1 MVVGD
6 IEVGTDVLIIG
17 AGPAGYT
24 CAISAARQGLD
35 VTLVNKSELGGVC
48 LHKGCIPVKTLINVY
63 RLAEESRAASSMGLK
78 AEDASVDRQKAY
90 EWKDTVVRRL
100 ESGIRELCKG
110 SGVQMMEGS
119 CSFRSS
125 SRAAVAGP
133 SGTQHVIFKRA
144 VIAAGG
150 RHKPLPGLPFDG
162 SLVVNPDE
170 ALDMP
175 DEGTVILG
183 GGYAAMTIAALMAS
197 QDKKFTIIHK
207 GERILS
213 FLDEDML
220 RPVMKRF
227 QDKGVV
233 IRSAS
238 SWTVKRMGDRVRID
252 LDSGGKKDTVEAK
265 KLVPDNGMMANTDG
279 LGLENTAVKTRKDG
293 FVITGENYRTDDPSI
308 YAIGDVCGMHGN
320 ASTAYRQG
328 ESLARILAGKP
339 GLPEPMVTPLTIST
353 DPQIASAGFSEEKA
367 RNANIEVIV
376 GRFPFTASGKAVSIG
391 KTPGFVKVVAEKS
404 SHRILGMHAVG
415 YEAFDILQEGV
426 LAIEMGARLEDV
438 VLTLHPHPTLC
449 EAVREACADALGES
463 TNVMERK

>member
-6 IEVGTDVLIIG
+6 IEVGTDVLVVG

-63 RLAEESRAASSMGLK
+63 RLAEDIKIASTMGLK
-78 AEDASVDRQKAY
+78 AEGASVDRRKAY
-90 EWKDTVVRRL
+90 EWKDTVVGKL
-100 ESGIRELCKG
+100 EAGIRELCRG

-119 CSFRSS
+119 CSFLSS
-125 SRAAVAGP
+125 SRAVVSGP
-133 SGTQHVIFKRA
+133 SGIQHVIFKRA

-150 RHKPLPGLPFDG
+150 RHKPLPGIPFDG
-162 SLVVNPDE
+162 SLVINPDE

-183 GGYAAMTIAALMAS
+183 GGYAAITIAALMAS
-197 QDKKFTIIHK
+197 QNKKFTIIHK
-207 GERILS
+207 KGHILT
-213 FLDEDML
+213 FLDEEML
-220 RPVMKRF
+220 RPVMRRF
-227 QDKGVV
+227 QEKGVAV
-233 IRSAS
+233 HAVS
-238 SWTVKRMGDRVRID
+238 SWTVKRMGDRVRVE
-252 LDSGGKKDTVEAK
+252 LDIEDKKETLEAK
-265 KLVPDNGMMANTDG
+265 KLVPDNGMIANTDG

-293 FVITGENYRTDDPSI
+293 FIITGENYRTDDPSI

-320 ASTAYRQG
+320 ASTAYREG
-328 ESLARILAGKP
+328 ESLADILAGKT
-339 GLPEPMVTPLTIST
+339 GLPDTIVTPLTMST
-353 DPQIASAGFSEEKA
+353 DPEIASAGYTETKA
-367 RNANIEVIV
+367 REAGIDVIV
-376 GRFPFTASGKAVSIG
+376 GRFPFTANGKAVSIG
-391 KTPGFVKVVAEKS
+391 KTTGFVKVVAEKS

-463 TNVMERK
+463 TNIRENK

>member
-24 CAISAARQGLD
+24 CAIAAARQGLD

-63 RLAEESRAASSMGLK
+63 RLAEESKAASSMGLK
-78 AEDASVDRQKAY
+78 AEGVSVDHQKAY
-90 EWKDTVVRRL
+90 EWKDTVVKKL
-100 ESGIRELCKG
+100 ETGIGELCKG

-119 CSFRSS
+119 CSFLSS
-125 SRAAVAGP
+125 SRAAVFGP

-150 RHKPLPGLPFDG
+150 RHKPLPDLPFDG
-162 SLVVNPDE
+162 SLVINPDE

-183 GGYAAMTIAALMAS
+183 GGYAAITLAALMAA
-197 QDKKFTIIHK
+197 QGKKFTVIHK

-213 FLDEDML
+213 FLDEDIL
-220 RPVMKRF
+220 RPVMRRF
-227 QDKGVV
+227 QDKGIA

-238 SWTVKRMGDRVRID
+238 SWTVKRMGDIVRIE
-252 LDSGGKKDTVEAK
+252 LDSAGKKETVEAK

-293 FVITGENYRTDDPSI
+293 FIVTGEDYQTNDPMI

-328 ESLARILAGKP
+328 ESLAGILAGKP

-353 DPQIASAGFSEEKA
+353 DPQIASAGFTEAKA
-367 RNANIEVIV
+367 RDAGIDFIV
-376 GRFPFTASGKAVSIG
+376 GRFPFTANGKAVSIG
-391 KTPGFVKVVAEKS
+391 KTSGLVKVVAEKS
-404 SHRILGMHAVG
+404 SHRILGIHAVG
-415 YEAFDILQEGV
+415 HEAFDILQEGV

-449 EAVREACADALGES
+449 ETVREACADALGKS
-463 TNVMERK
+463 TNIMERK

>member
-24 CAISAARQGLD
+24 CAIAAARYGLD

-63 RLAEESRAASSMGLK
+63 RLAEESKAASPMGLK
-78 AEDASVDRQKAY
+78 AEGVSVDHQKAY
-90 EWKDTVVRRL
+90 EWKDMVVKKL
-100 ESGIRELCKG
+100 ETGIRELCKG

-119 CSFRSS
+119 GSFLSS
-125 SRAAVAGP
+125 SRAAVFGP

-150 RHKPLPGLPFDG
+150 LHKPLPNLPFDG
-162 SLVVNPDE
+162 SLVINPDE

-183 GGYAAMTIAALMAS
+183 GGYAAITLAALMAT
-197 QDKKFTIIHK
+197 QDKKFTIIYK
-207 GERILS
+207 GERILP
-213 FLDEDML
+213 FLDEDIL
-220 RPVMKRF
+220 RPVMRRF
-227 QDKGVV
+227 QDKGIA

-238 SWTVKRMGDRVRID
+238 SWTVKRMGEIVQVE
-252 LDSGGKKDTVEAK
+252 LESAGKKEMLEAK

-279 LGLENTAVKTRKDG
+279 MGLENTAVKTRKNG
-293 FVITGENYRTDDPSI
+293 FIVTGDNYQTNDPTI

-328 ESLARILAGKP
+328 ESLAGILAGKP

-353 DPQIASAGFSEEKA
+353 DPQIASAGFTEAKA
-367 RNANIEVIV
+367 RDSGIDFIV
-376 GRFPFTASGKAVSIG
+376 GRFPFTANGKAVSIG
-391 KTPGFVKVVAEKS
+391 KTSGFVKVVAEKS

-463 TNVMERK
+463 TNIMEKK